1 MNVCEIKDAVPKIKK
16 AAELDYLTQLLWQH
30 HSRGEVSDNTAQ
42 DIAEVIA
49 TQRRLLLTSPVKRW
63 SSPILNRPKRSYST
77 SNFIVKRRR
86 QAASGWLPS
95 TIAAAFT
102 LGEQSVLSVIAILTI
117 KGGGTCD
124 APIAK
129 IAALAAC
136 SRTVVQSAIRHARQ
150 LGLLRVTER
159 PRRGQPSLT
168 NVIEITDSLWKA
180 WLNKRSTMLGG
191 RVKFAEHQEYTGN
204 NYSRLSRPNGRMGLP
219 PDTSGFGLGLNLSK
233 TGT

>member
-1 MNVCEIKDAVPKIKK
+1 MNVCEIKSAVPNIKK
-16 AAELDYLTQLLWQH
+16 TTELDYLTQLLWQH

-42 DIAEVIA
+42 DIAEAIA
-49 TQRRLLLTSPVKRW
+49 AQRKLLLTSPVKRW

-77 SNFIVKRRR
+77 SNFIQRRRR
-86 QAASGWLPS
+86 QAASGYLPP
-95 TIAAAFT
+95 TAAAAFT

-159 PRRGQPSLT
+159 PRQGQPSLT
-168 NVIEITDSLWKA
+168 NVIEITDSLWRT
-180 WLNKRSTMLGG
+180 WLNRRSTMSGD
-191 RVKFAEHQEYTGN
+191 RVKFAEHQEYTDI
-204 NYSRLSRPNGRMGLP
+204 NYRRLSRPNGRKRIAAEP
-219 PDTSGFGLGLNLSK
+219 SGFGLGLNLSK